1 MGTLNKK
8 PPTIDEMMDSNRKAI
23 SIIKEGLEVIDNQQ
37 RHIWLLLAF
46 CGAEALFIAFLSY
59 RIFIGA

>member
-1 MGTLNKK
+1 VVEKRQPTL
-8 PPTIDEMMDSNRKAI
+8 DEMIDSNRKAI

-46 CGAEALFIAFLSY
+46 CGAESLLIAFLSY
-59 RIFIGA
+59 RVFIGA